1 MKILLSVILLT
12 SFFSSP
18 SCFIKG
24 KGFEG
29 YIFSSDH
36 FVFVD
41 VKGQRYRPDEK
52 DINAAE
58 RLLKENLKSVNTPL
72 INQDSKGCPVIH
84 KNIKKYVRQY
94 VGVINENGDK
104 VLWVNFVWKSDAD
117 RKRLSEDIETV
128 LDGCSHYWNVKINID
143 EEIVYDLRVNGE
155 A

>member
-1 MKILLSVILLT
+1 MKILLSALLLT
-12 SFFSSP
+12 SFFFSP
-18 SCFIKG
+18 ACFIKG

-36 FVFVD
+36 FVFIN

-72 INQDSKGCPVIH
+72 INQGSKGCPVIH
-84 KNIKKYVRQY
+84 KNLKKYVRQY

-104 VLWVNFVWKSDAD
+104 VLWVNFVWKLGAD
-117 RKRLSEDIETV
+117 RKGLSEDIENV
-128 LDGCSHYWNVKINID
+128 LDGCSHYWNIKVNVD
-143 EEIVYDLRVNGE
+143 EEILYDLRVNGE
-155 A
+155 V